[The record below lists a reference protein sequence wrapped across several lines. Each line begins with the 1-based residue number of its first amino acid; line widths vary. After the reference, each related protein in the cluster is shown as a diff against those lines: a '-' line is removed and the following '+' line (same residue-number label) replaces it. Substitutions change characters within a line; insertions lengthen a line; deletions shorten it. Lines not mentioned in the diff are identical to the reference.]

1 MSGSESRKPARF
13 LRAVWFLPALLIL
26 LFLVALL
33 ILVDGGGLS
42 MLGYKSF

>member
-1 MSGSESRKPARF
+1 MPEEESRKPARF
-13 LRAVWFLPALLIL
+13 RRAVWFLPALLIL
-26 LFLVALL
+26 LFLLVLL